1 MGYYNIECNVYLGV
15 THTGAVEC
23 GGEGVVEL
31 DDNAVN
37 ILVDLIREKGTT
49 DVDALGL
56 IESNPE
62 IYDKLYDAYYK
73 LTYSEVEKEMLWDG
87 YYSGVYEYDRVDLIE
102 RCKQECGFDFDFVY
116 DEENFLDS
124 EGNVDEDL
132 VEEARQEAEDAAFD
146 EWLDDYITSLSDDEA
161 VTFFYNYMNADF
173 EMEDSDVV
181 VQIPEAIINKAQER
195 DKDC

>member
-15 THTGAVEC
+15 TNTGAVEC

-31 DDNAVN
+31 DDNEVN
-37 ILVDLIREKGTT
+37 VLVDLIREKGTT

-56 IESNPE
+56 KESNPE

-87 YYSGVYEYDRVDLIE
+87 YYSGVYEYDRGDLIE

-146 EWLDDYITSLSDDEA
+146 EWLDEYITSLSDDEA

-173 EMEDSDVV
+173 EMDDSDVV